1 MEVKDLLD
9 IIFDLRSDVWLIWQ
23 ILIPIHTALVGWLF
37 SRKKEFE
44 KNQKILISLGYS
56 ILVFLPIVI
65 SFVKIYKEL
74 ILAVHDLNFY
84 IAIKNLA
91 FSKEGFIN
99 YIHDKN
105 YNHHLA
111 YALIV
116 SCFMYASSL
125 FLIWSESFWRLVGR
139 RNKSERQI

>member
-56 ILVFLPIVI
+56 ILVFLPVVI

-84 IAIKNLA
+84 IDIKNLA

-99 YIHDKN
+99 YIH
-105 YNHHLA
+105 
-111 YALIV
+111 
-116 SCFMYASSL
+116 
-125 FLIWSESFWRLVGR
+125 
-139 RNKSERQI
+139 